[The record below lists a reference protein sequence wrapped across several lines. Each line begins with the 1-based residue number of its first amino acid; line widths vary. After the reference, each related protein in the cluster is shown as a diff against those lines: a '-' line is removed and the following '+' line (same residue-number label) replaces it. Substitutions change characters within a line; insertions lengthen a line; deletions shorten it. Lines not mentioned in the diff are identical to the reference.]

1 MAESCSVGSW
11 KAQHSWFLLFYPE
24 TNSPCFSFALTFT
37 VHTRFSLSLSLSL
50 LIHIF
55 LSYVLFTSWTKQSS
69 SFSQLIINP
78 SHFCSALSYHQ
89 LFLHFFH
96 LVCVCARACF
106 HFNPFNNNSNI
117 KKLVEKSV
125 CSFYVKKRK
134 KDNPSILTWLV
145 WMNSLRTVHILLI
158 FSSATIVDTRRCIF
172 AIISI

>member
-1 MAESCSVGSW
+1 MEVGRPNT
-11 KAQHSWFLLFYPE
+11 WFLLDYYYSIQKP
-24 TNSPCFSFALTFT
+24 TAPASHLLWLSLFT
-37 VHTRFSLSLSLSL
+37 PGSLSLSL

-55 LSYVLFTSWTKQSS
+55 LSYVLFSSWTKQSS